1 MEFKREKTMNN
12 QITPADTIAMQKAFD
27 SLKKAT
33 LSKENSSGFASIITL
48 ISKLRDPNTGCQWD
62 KKQTP
67 TSFAPCV
74 TEEAKEVVEAIQ
86 ENNAQHLC
94 EELGD
99 LLFTTLF
106 MIQLAESEN
115 KFTLQNVLETVLKKL
130 VFRHPHVFGATDRTK
145 ITAEEAFQLFQE
157 AKKLEKNGNH

>member
-1 MEFKREKTMNN
+1 MNTN
-12 QITPADTIAMQKAFD
+12 ITPEDTIAMQKAYTA
-27 SLKKAT
+27 LKTET
-33 LSKENSSGFASIITL
+33 LAKENANGFASVISLIT
-48 ISKLRDPNTGCQWD
+48 KLRDPNTGCQWD

-67 TSFAPCV
+67 VSFAPCV
-74 TEEAKEVVEAIQ
+74 TEEAKEVVDAVQ

-99 LLFTTLF
+99 LLFTTFF

-115 KFTLQNVLETVLKKL
+115 KFTLQNVLDTVLKKL

-157 AKKLEKNGNH
+157 AKKLEKKI